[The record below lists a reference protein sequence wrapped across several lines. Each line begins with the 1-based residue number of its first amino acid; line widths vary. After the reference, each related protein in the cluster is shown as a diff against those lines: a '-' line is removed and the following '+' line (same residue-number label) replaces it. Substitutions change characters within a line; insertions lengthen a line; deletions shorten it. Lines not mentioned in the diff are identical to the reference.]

1 MIITN
6 SAVLSIEL
14 PMVDQRHCLAE
25 EEFQE
30 SFSNHSLLPLAVA
43 LESCL
48 VYAPPVWW
56 IWLPRDTMYKDYVQL
71 VRIVATPLLSD
82 MTIIPASKLP
92 NKIAGNATL
101 NRKLSKAAIRLAL
114 QTPVP
119 GRGGIATK
127 NKRAKA
133 PYFFYLGTIAFLW
146 NEWRPYLQYP
156 WTT

>member
-1 MIITN
+1 MNMT
-6 SAVLSIEL
+6 
-14 PMVDQRHCLAE
+14 
-25 EEFQE
+25 
-30 SFSNHSLLPLAVA
+30 
-43 LESCL
+43 
-48 VYAPPVWW
+48 
-56 IWLPRDTMYKDYVQL
+56 PRDTMYKDYVQL

-133 PYFFYLGTIAFLW
+133 PYFFYLGTMLFYGTSGDLIYNTL
-146 NEWRPYLQYP
+146 EQLSSP
-156 WTT
+156 